1 MSPRAET
8 VPQTYIECME
18 IVRRHQEEYPVMV
31 VDMAKDMGLNVY
43 KIGDWDPDDV
53 AGQILK
59 SAFDGGPS
67 GYAIYVN
74 QSHGLERRRFTI
86 AHEIGH
92 FILHRE
98 QIGDGIE
105 ETGLYQS
112 RLNSAEEQQATH
124 FAIHEIL
131 IPDNLLKRAI
141 SSIAKPRELTIPRLA
156 EMFSVPNSLMSIKLG
171 VPYEGAVHAEPG
183 AERG

>member
-1 MSPRAET
+1 MSPKADA

-31 VDMAKDMGLNVY
+31 VDIAKDMGMNVY
-43 KIGDWDPDDV
+43 RIGGWDPDDV

-74 QSHGLERRRFTI
+74 EGHDLERRRFTI
-86 AHEIGH
+86 AHEIAH
-92 FILHRE
+92 FILHRD

-112 RLNSAEEQQATH
+112 RLNSHEEREATH
-124 FAIHEIL
+124 FAIHDIL
-131 IPDNLLKRAI
+131 IPDSLLSRAYRAI
-141 SSIAKPRELTIPRLA
+141 SSRELTVPRLA